1 MPCCHADF
9 ALTENGDRAF
19 TVGMPTFTFGAGCLA
34 EAGDQARELGLSRIA
49 LFTDATSSDSAHVAA
64 VLASLNAAGIGVTVY
79 NEIVVEPTTASF
91 QAAARFAAEGRFDGY
106 VSVGGGSV
114 MDTCKATNLYATHPA
129 EFMTYVNAP
138 IGGGQGVPGPL
149 KPHIA
154 CPTTSGTG
162 SETTGIAIFNLT
174 EINAKT
180 GIISRR
186 LIPTVAL
193 IDPEVTAT
201 LPRSVVAASGFD
213 CMSHAL
219 ESLTARPWPRRLNPA
234 RGTSRP
240 VSQGANPFSDGLA
253 TEALKGAG
261 KYLVRAVSD
270 ASDIEARTEMMYAAM
285 LAGIAFNA
293 AGCHLPHGLS
303 YPVSGLTRDFH
314 LPGYP
319 AGKTLVPRSLEH
331 LRREEHS
338 TSGVVKRGIPMSRLA
353 STLFLLLLCGAA
365 SAAPFQNGSFE
376 RGPIGPCNIF
386 NIPAG
391 STLIPGWTVSVGNI
405 DWEGPP
411 PCGWLASQKNK
422 SLDLVGD
429 AAGGIGGIQQTFDT
443 VPGATY
449 RVSFD
454 LAGNY
459 GGLPVVKP
467 LAVTVNGVTNNYTF
481 DTIGKSQ
488 FNMGWTKITFK
499 FVASSTTSTISFV
512 SDTSGLGGINAGAAI
527 DNVQV
532 VRKKLLP

>member
-9 ALTENGDRAF
+9 ALAQDSDKAF

-34 EAGDQARELGLSRIA
+34 EAGEQARELGLSRVA
-49 LFTDATSSDSAHVAA
+49 LFSDATLSDSAHVAA
-64 VLASLNAAGIGVTVY
+64 VLASLNAAGIGATVY
-79 NEIVVEPTTASF
+79 DEIVVEPTTASF
-91 QAAARFAAEGRFDGY
+91 QSAARFAAEGGFDGY

-114 MDTCKATNLYATHPA
+114 MDTCKAANLYATHPA

-138 IGGGQGVPGPL
+138 IGGGQRVPGPL

-154 CPTTSGTG
+154 CPTTSGSG

-234 RGTSRP
+234 RGASRP

-253 TEALKGAG
+253 SEALKGVG

-270 ASDIEARTEMMYAAM
+270 ASDVDARTEMMYAAM

-303 YPVSGLTRDFH
+303 YPVSGLARDFH
-314 LPGYP
+314 LAGYP
-319 AGKTLVPRSLEH
+319 AGKTLVPH
-331 LRREEHS
+331 
-338 TSGVVKRGIPMSRLA
+338 GMAVVLNNPSVWRYTAACCPERHVH
-353 STLFLLLLCGAA
+353 GAA
-365 SAAPFQNGSFE
+365 CLGAAVHDVKPGVASEAGEALAGRVIEMMRAAGMPNGLSDLGFNESDVDALALGAEPQWRVIRNAPKDVTRDDIRDLFSAAM
-376 RGPIGPCNIF
+376 RY
-386 NIPAG
+386 
-391 STLIPGWTVSVGNI
+391 W
-405 DWEGPP
+405 
-411 PCGWLASQKNK
+411 
-422 SLDLVGD
+422 
-429 AAGGIGGIQQTFDT
+429 
-443 VPGATY
+443 
-449 RVSFD
+449 
-454 LAGNY
+454 
-459 GGLPVVKP
+459 
-467 LAVTVNGVTNNYTF
+467 
-481 DTIGKSQ
+481 
-488 FNMGWTKITFK
+488 
-499 FVASSTTSTISFV
+499 
-512 SDTSGLGGINAGAAI
+512 
-527 DNVQV
+527 
-532 VRKKLLP
+532 